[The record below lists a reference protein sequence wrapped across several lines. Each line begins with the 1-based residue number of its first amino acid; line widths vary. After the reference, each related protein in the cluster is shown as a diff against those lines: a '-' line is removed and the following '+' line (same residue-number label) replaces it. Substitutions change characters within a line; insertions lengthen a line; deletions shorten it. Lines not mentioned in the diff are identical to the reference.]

1 MPLFEAMESCDNN
14 SSARGN
20 EGPLQVHVKTD
31 KEIHPVTGSFIEA
44 AYHSNIPFN
53 QDYNDKEQEGISYLQ
68 VTQKRGIR
76 CSSSVAFLR
85 PAMSR
90 KNLTIETNAT
100 VHKVLI
106 ENNCAVGIRYEKNG
120 LVKDVNAAKV
130 IVSAGAINSP
140 KLLMLSGIGDSKALT
155 ELGISP
161 VVDRPAVGRNLLEH
175 PLVRLVYQVST
186 PTYNTKPYSVSGF
199 FRKAGFFL
207 NYIFKGIGPLSIAFE
222 AVAFLKTRM
231 EEQMPDIQI
240 HFMPIGLAVN
250 TKKLT
255 PLALPALS
263 ILINK
268 NYPKSAG
275 LITLASGDPMDA
287 PLIHSRLLDDQEDVD
302 TLVRGY
308 QLVRNILEKQ
318 PIKRVL
324 VEEIRPGKAIDTDL
338 ELEAYVRDHAEL
350 CFHFASTCRM
360 GVDEE
365 AVVTP
370 DLQVRGVG
378 NLWVADASIMPDL
391 ISGNT
396 NAACMMIGEK
406 LGRSLSGLS

>member
-1 MPLFEAMESCDNN
+1 MIITPVYA
-14 SSARGN
+14 GN
-20 EGPLQVHVKTD
+20 EGPLHVHVKTD

-44 AYHSNIPFN
+44 AYHSGIPFN

-90 KNLTIETNAT
+90 KNLTVETNAT
-100 VHKVLI
+100 VHKVLVDD
-106 ENNCAVGIRYEKNG
+106 NRAVGIRYEIG
-120 LVKDVNAAKV
+120 GIVKDVNARDV

-140 KLLMLSGIGDSKALT
+140 KILMLSGIGDAKALA

-161 VVDRPAVGRNLLEH
+161 VVDRPAVGKNLLEH
-175 PLVRLVYQVST
+175 PLVKLVYQVNTS
-186 PTYNTKPYSVSGF
+186 TYNTKSYSLVGLL
-199 FRKAGFFL
+199 RKAGFFL

-231 EEQMPDIQI
+231 EEEIPDIQV

-255 PLALPALS
+255 PLPFPALS

-268 NYPKSAG
+268 NHPKSVG
-275 LITLASGDPMDA
+275 SIKLASADPNDA
-287 PLIHSRLLDDQEDVD
+287 PLIHSRLLDDPEDVA

-308 QLVRNILEKQ
+308 QLVRGIMQ
-318 PIKRVL
+318 TPPIKELL
-324 VEEIRPGKAIDTDL
+324 VEEVRPGKAIDTEM
-338 ELEAYVRDHAEL
+338 ELDAYVRDHAEL
-350 CFHFASTCRM
+350 CYHFAGTCRM

-406 LGRSLSGLS
+406 LGRHLAG